1 MAGRGGIAKHWIV
14 EEEEILGI
22 NHIREE
28 KENHFRVNAITMSE
42 HWLEQNETINI
53 QGYDMVSCFS
63 RTSKKGGGSCILIES
78 GVEHKELVDL
88 KEHSVESII
97 ECSAVILTKLFII
110 IINVYRPPQGDIEEF
125 FVHLD
130 SILQKLN
137 TQYKSLFSGDFNIDL
152 LSDNRHSNKLKDLFK
167 CYNLTHAIE
176 EPTRVTTTSQ
186 TLVDNVFTNA
196 EGFCAEV
203 LITTL
208 SDHTAQ
214 MISFTHNTF
223 ENDHIPTKTSR
234 RIFSNNTLQLLKFEL
249 EKESWQKVYQGSCVN
264 ESYVHFLNII
274 VAAMDKYARKKT
286 INTHSFGDEWLT
298 DNIRTLSKI
307 KRQLYEEVDDY
318 LVTCEYP
325 SEIEIAAAVTKT
337 QFNEMWESEEEEEE
351 PESIFG
357 PSTAQQ
363 VLSAIKTVSTYLEF
377 NDFQSN
383 LKQQFDFVQKG
394 IEDSLL
400 KKSATQ
406 KKITECMNFVNIM
419 SLSSSIIPLIL
430 VGFVVAQYDP
440 YGQRPYNQN
449 TDRPNYSQYDRNN
462 PNNPNNPNSPYD
474 RPGQGLSDRERYD
487 RFDRNRTDPYGQQNP
502 YNRDRYGQGQSP
514 YGRDRLDPYDYN
526 RTNPYDRNAAGYNPY
541 NRSDPYGQRPYDGD
555 HRYGQAGQYDRNY
568 PAGQGGRFGGQDDG
582 TCCEDYCYERDREQQ
597 TKFATV
603 TSYQFASGRHQ
614 VNQDVPQC
622 KPILFW
628 SINKHGT
635 NIPDYE
641 VLQRMKGL
649 DRIREDVVR
658 NYNDQLFPLRGRLC
672 PEDYDLLSRWRLN
685 ESITYYQG
693 KELTPEGK
701 EELRML
707 ARRFQNKYRDLLS
720 VPYSETH
727 YYFKYANVDKIY
739 DSYQAYLEGLFN
751 NNIFNVHAVV
761 DPGDLSRGY
770 RSCYGGSYS
779 SSTNYDPYNQ
789 NNNDQRYTSGGYQ
802 SSDGYSSSSSSN
814 YAGQG
819 GSGYSSSG
827 YNQGQYG
834 SSGYSTSGYNT
845 GQQSNF
851 NQGGF
856 GSSSS
861 FNPNRDYEYNQFKR
875 NPEYMDVAK
884 NVLRRLGFVNY
895 MPNETIIEDIYNM
908 CRYEKAWF
916 PTRPSAWC
924 VAFNKKQLDVLEYAQ
939 DLRQYFAN
947 GYGNEDV
954 SNRLGC
960 GILKEMYQRLK
971 RGVEGYTSDPRVAVT
986 FATEGS
992 IENLLVA
999 MGMAKDYT
1007 PLNAQNY
1014 YSQTRRK
1021 WRTANLSPFA
1031 ANLVAVLHE

>member
-1 MAGRGGIAKHWIV
+1 M
-14 EEEEILGI
+14 
-22 NHIREE
+22 E
-28 KENHFRVNAITMSE
+28 K
-42 HWLEQNETINI
+42 
-53 QGYDMVSCFS
+53 
-63 RTSKKGGGSCILIES
+63 
-78 GVEHKELVDL
+78 
-88 KEHSVESII
+88 
-97 ECSAVILTKLFII
+97 
-110 IINVYRPPQGDIEEF
+110 
-125 FVHLD
+125 
-130 SILQKLN
+130 
-137 TQYKSLFSGDFNIDL
+137 
-152 LSDNRHSNKLKDLFK
+152 
-167 CYNLTHAIE
+167 
-176 EPTRVTTTSQ
+176 
-186 TLVDNVFTNA
+186 
-196 EGFCAEV
+196 
-203 LITTL
+203 
-208 SDHTAQ
+208 
-214 MISFTHNTF
+214 
-223 ENDHIPTKTSR
+223 
-234 RIFSNNTLQLLKFEL
+234 
-249 EKESWQKVYQGSCVN
+249 
-264 ESYVHFLNII
+264 
-274 VAAMDKYARKKT
+274 
-286 INTHSFGDEWLT
+286 
-298 DNIRTLSKI
+298 
-307 KRQLYEEVDDY
+307 
-318 LVTCEYP
+318 
-325 SEIEIAAAVTKT
+325 
-337 QFNEMWESEEEEEE
+337 
-351 PESIFG
+351 
-357 PSTAQQ
+357 
-363 VLSAIKTVSTYLEF
+363 
-377 NDFQSN
+377 
-383 LKQQFDFVQKG
+383 
-394 IEDSLL
+394 
-400 KKSATQ
+400 
-406 KKITECMNFVNIM
+406 M

-819 GSGYSSSG
+819 GAGYSSSG

-1021 WRTANLSPFA
+1021 WRTANMSPFA
-1031 ANLVAVLHE
+1031 ANLVAVLHEMIGENGLLKVLSKRNGILKQNFAVGYG